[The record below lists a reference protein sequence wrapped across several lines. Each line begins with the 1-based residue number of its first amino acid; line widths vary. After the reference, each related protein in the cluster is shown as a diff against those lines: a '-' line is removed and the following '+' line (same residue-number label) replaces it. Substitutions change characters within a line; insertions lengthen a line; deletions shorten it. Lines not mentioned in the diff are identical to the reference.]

1 MFLLQCKLF
10 AGPDLI
16 CRAKEH
22 EDVRLHTEESRNMEA
37 ADVYIYNF
45 IFKRLCWG
53 NRHTLNLTM
62 TMMYS
67 APVERSRSSGVV
79 CIARVDSNGFD
90 ETYVNQIFRLMGLKK
105 TCLLTLMR
113 NVSLVWHNSC
123 LVIVTHTCVHS
134 LSPPFSKNM
143 GRTVRKCDLKR
154 IHVNFFRFTLSKERP
169 KSTHRNMHR
178 HTFNLLLPL
187 QGSGAHLWWV
197 AIIMWV
203 SALKAQG

>member
-10 AGPDLI
+10 TGPDLI
-16 CRAKEH
+16 CCAKEH

-62 TMMYS
+62 AMMYS

-79 CIARVDSNGFD
+79 CIACVDSNGFD

-123 LVIVTHTCVHS
+123 LVSWHTLAYTACR
-134 LSPPFSKNM
+134 P
-143 GRTVRKCDLKR
+143 
-154 IHVNFFRFTLSKERP
+154 RFQKTWDVLYA
-169 KSTHRNMHR
+169 N
-178 HTFNLLLPL
+178 
-187 QGSGAHLWWV
+187 V
-197 AIIMWV
+197 I
-203 SALKAQG
+203 